1 MSMRLASTF
10 GLALLS
16 LACSSTVSAQ
26 EPTAPGI
33 AAPQEKPDLRESEDV
48 SNRVFAARIQEGKVT
63 EFTATDLSRK
73 SFSRE
78 PFKKAKRERP
88 KPDLEPGKVHPLLQR
103 WLKERPDDAELIVIN
118 FRDDFRTPRFPE
130 PVAGESRK
138 SRGNAQALRRADEL
152 VAQIRAKRVGGYKEI
167 AETLQGSY
175 EAKVVETFWLVKAV
189 TVKMPLAMVPKLA
202 DRKEVMYLEPDRTE
216 DKPSQDANAN
226 NNVQDGRARLN
237 SDPYFGVGLTGG
249 FIGLLDSGIRA
260 THRQFTSPSTI
271 AFRRDCVNGGNDC
284 NTGAA
289 LNPNDDCWNHG
300 TSSAAIITANAR
312 DGQEFRGVT
321 GITLDSFKVYPSTFD
336 ASGNCTGNLST
347 TAAVRGFERAV
358 AVLDRV
364 IVAEMQGSGNY
375 LSAVSVAA
383 DNAYD
388 AGAVVIAANG
398 NNGPAAATVN
408 APGSAHRVIGIGNFD
423 VQTQTQVDSQSRGP
437 TPTTASSRTCRPRP
451 TRRPPEYGLRVRHA
465 VRDVGTCGV
474 PGVRR
479 HERCH
484 ALRRGRGSTG
494 APVEGLQPHH
504 RSGAV
509 YAFLILSGQQSYP
522 LNNTSGAG
530 PIRLPTDGWAWW
542 GKVAVNNRDTIDI
555 PINVAG
561 TPNRVDAAIRWP
573 EGAQQFL
580 FVTLES
586 DNDVDLSLIDPGGT
600 SRASSLSI
608 PSVFERARVSGRSR
622 PANGRWDPRLRC
634 GQRAADCVLGGRCAS
649 AMRRRAAIACMLL
662 VVPTV
667 ALSVARSRDSAGDG
681 ATDVIYADESWYRE
695 RPEPEQTGRER
706 SSSAP
711 WSTARADAGD
721 LDLLAADDGG
731 RPAGVRGRC
740 L

>member
-16 LACSSTVSAQ
+16 LGCSSSVTAQ
-26 EPTAPGI
+26 EPTVPGL

-88 KPDLEPGKVHPLLQR
+88 KPDLQPDKVHPLLQR
-103 WLKERPDDAELIVIN
+103 WLKERPDDAELIVIS

-138 SRGNAQALRRADEL
+138 SRGNSQALRRADEL

-336 ASGNCTGNLST
+336 AAGNCTGNLST
-347 TAAVRGFERAV
+347 TAALRGFERAV

-423 VQTQTQVDSQSRGP
+423 VQTQTQVASQSRGP
-437 TPTTASSRTCRPRP
+437 TPDNRFKPDLQAPTNTETASTGCAFGIQCAMSDTAFRVFGGTSGATP
-451 TRRPPEYGLRVRHA
+451 YGAGAAALVRNW
-465 VRDVGTCGV
+465 
-474 PGVRR
+474 
-479 HERCH
+479 
-484 ALRRGRGSTG
+484 LRGSSFSIDPG
-494 APVEGLQPHH
+494 Q
-504 RSGAV
+504 V

-522 LNNTSGAG
+522 FNNTTGAG

-542 GKVAVNNRDTIDI
+542 GKVAVNNGDTIDI

-561 TPNRVDAAIRWP
+561 TPNRVDAAIWWP

-586 DNDVDLSLIDPGGT
+586 HNDVDLSLIDPGGT

-608 PSVFERARVSGRSR
+608 PSVFERARVSG
-622 PANGRWDPRLRC
+622 
-634 GQRAADCVLGGRCAS
+634 
-649 AMRRRAAIACMLL
+649 
-662 VVPTV
+662 
-667 ALSVARSRDSAGDG
+667 SVATGQWKVRIRGYNVGSG
-681 ATDVIYADESWYRE
+681 
-695 RPEPEQTGRER
+695 PQTVY
-706 SSSAP
+706 
-711 WSTARADAGD
+711 W
-721 LDLLAADDGG
+721 AAAAH
-731 RPAGVRGRC
+731 RQ
-740 L
+740 